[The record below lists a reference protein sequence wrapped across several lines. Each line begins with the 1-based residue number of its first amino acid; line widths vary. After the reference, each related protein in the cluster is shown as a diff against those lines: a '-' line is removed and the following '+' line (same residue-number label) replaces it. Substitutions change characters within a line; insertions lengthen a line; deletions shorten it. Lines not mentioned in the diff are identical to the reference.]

1 MGYHLGVDVGTT
13 YTAAAI
19 GRDGRVEAATL
30 GTRSV
35 AVPSVVCMSG
45 DRLLVGEPA
54 ARRAVTDPRSVA
66 REFKRR
72 VGDPTP
78 LLLGGAPVAA
88 ELLMAR
94 VVDWVVEQVSS
105 TEGQPPES
113 LALTHPANWGEYKLD
128 LLRQA
133 LRHVGRPP
141 DHLVPEPVAAAT
153 AYAAGRAL
161 APGTIVAVYDLGG
174 GTFDAA
180 LVRAGSAADGSG
192 RAQAEIVGRPDGIER
207 LGGIDFDHALFRH
220 VLDAIGLDPDR
231 LDPEDPTIASGLAQ
245 LREECVEAKEGL
257 SHETD
262 VSIPVMLPQR
272 HTEVRVLRRELEAM
286 IRPALDETL
295 VAMRRAVASADL
307 RLDDIAAVLLVGGS
321 SRIPLVGELVAAEL
335 GRPVA
340 VDARPK
346 DTIPMGAALVAMAAA
361 GTAAT
366 PAPTPVARVAGA
378 VAAGAAGAAAGAA
391 AFGSPSGAAPPTSA
405 ERGAWHAPTSG
416 GPPTPVGPP
425 TPAGPATPPPRYPPP
440 AGSADRAP
448 ARGRRG
454 LLAGVAVLAVAG
466 VAVAAFALGN
476 RGGDDEAGDDTVTSV
491 PSTPGTSPDPT
502 PDTTLPTG
510 SGDPGG
516 SASGGAVPEPLPG
529 DDWNDEARVQFVE
542 DCAAGSAAQ
551 VAAVGGDAQ
560 ALCGCVYDDVSTSS
574 DFDEFNAQWSSPEF
588 DPSGPVGQDLTGAI
602 FSCAGSG

>member
-35 AVPSVVCMSG
+35 AVPSVVGLSG
-45 DRLLVGEPA
+45 DRFLVGEAA
-54 ARRAVTDPRSVA
+54 ARRAVTDPRGVA

-94 VVDWVVEQVSS
+94 TVEWVVEQVST

-128 LLRQA
+128 LFRQA
-133 LRHVGRPP
+133 LRHVGLAP

-180 LVRAGSAADGSG
+180 LVRARAAADAAGG
-192 RAQAEIVGRPDGIER
+192 GQAEIVGRPDGIER
-207 LGGIDFDHALFRH
+207 LGGIDFDHAVFRH

-231 LDPEDPTIASGLAQ
+231 LDPDDPAIASGLAQ
-245 LREECVEAKEGL
+245 LREECVEAKEAL
-257 SHETD
+257 SHEQD

-272 HTEVRVLRRELEAM
+272 HTEVRMLRRELEAM

-295 VAMRRAVASADL
+295 VALRRAVDSAGV
-307 RLDDIAAVLLVGGS
+307 RVDDVAAVLLVGGS

-346 DTIPMGAALVAMAAA
+346 DTIPMGAALVAM
-361 GTAAT
+361 TAAVGS
-366 PAPTPVARVAGA
+366 PPHAHVPTPGF
-378 VAAGAAGAAAGAA
+378 AAGAAASAGARALA
-391 AFGSPSGAAPPTSA
+391 AGPGSPAPPTPA
-405 ERGAWHAPTSG
+405 NGGAPASPFAGVAT
-416 GPPTPVGPP
+416 GPP
-425 TPAGPATPPPRYPPP
+425 TPAAPPPGHMPPP
-440 AGSADRAP
+440 LPPAAP
-448 ARGRRG
+448 DAARGRGRRG
-454 LLAGVAVLAVAG
+454 LLTAAALLAVAG

-476 RGGDDEAGDDTVTSV
+476 RGGGDEQAEDPTTSV
-491 PSTPGTSPDPT
+491 SAPPETAPDS
-502 PDTTLPTG
+502 TLPTG
-510 SGDPGG
+510 TVDPTGSG
-516 SASGGAVPEPLPG
+516 SGTTPAPLPG
-529 DDWNDEARVQFVE
+529 DDWNPDARTRFVE
-542 DCAAGSAAQ
+542 DCASSPTAQMAGTPAE
-551 VAAVGGDAQ
+551 VE
-560 ALCGCVYDDVSTSS
+560 ALCGCVYDDMSTST
-574 DFDEFNAQWSSPEF
+574 DFDEFNAQYSSPDF
-588 DPSGPVGQDLTGAI
+588 DPSSPIGQALTAAT
-602 FSCAGSG
+602 FSCAGIG